1 MCVCVLCVDRPL
13 ELHKTASGMTA
24 IPLLV
29 TNERTNHRYISQRL
43 CGARRVTGG
52 SRYPRPRSPTTSE
65 FIIIGIIIIVWGG
78 TGGNGGGLNRL
89 HAWERLSINSS
100 LQTFR
105 FSPRVTT
112 NKLRILRLGP
122 LGQMIRHSGHLYA
135 GFARIPT
142 FPHSRRR
149 VRPRLSSRSTRRI
162 ASPL

>member
-1 MCVCVLCVDRPL
+1 MCVCVLCVDRPW

-29 TNERTNHRYISQRL
+29 TNERTNHRYISQRA

-52 SRYPRPRSPTTSE
+52 SRYLVQGHQQVNSSSSS
-65 FIIIGIIIIVWGG
+65 IIIIWGETGG
-78 TGGNGGGLNRL
+78 TGGLNRL
-89 HAWERLSINSS
+89 HVWERLSISS
-100 LQTFR
+100 SLLQTFR

-135 GFARIPT
+135 GFARIPI

-149 VRPRLSSRSTRRI
+149 VRPRLCSRSTRRI
-162 ASPL
+162 ASPS

>member
-1 MCVCVLCVDRPL
+1 MCVCVLCVDRPW

-52 SRYPRPRSPTTSE
+52 SRYLVQGHQQVNSSSSS
-65 FIIIGIIIIVWGG
+65 IIIIWGETGG
-78 TGGNGGGLNRL
+78 TGGLNRL
-89 HAWERLSINSS
+89 HVWERLSISS
-100 LQTFR
+100 SLLQTFR

-135 GFARIPT
+135 GFARIPI

-149 VRPRLSSRSTRRI
+149 VRPRLCSRSTRRI
-162 ASPL
+162 ASPS